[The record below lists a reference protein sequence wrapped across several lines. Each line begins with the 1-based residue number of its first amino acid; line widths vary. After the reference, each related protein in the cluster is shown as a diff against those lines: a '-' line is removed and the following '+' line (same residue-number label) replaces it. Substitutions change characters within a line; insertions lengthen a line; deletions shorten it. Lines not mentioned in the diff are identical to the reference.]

1 MGSPSI
7 LLLIAYNVIV
17 CLYLAYGTI
26 EVLLK
31 LNPEQ
36 AVLKK
41 QGKRIFRGIFWG
53 LAVVILAVLLFMFF
67 TSWLPALQFAF
78 QTSG

>member
-1 MGSPSI
+1 M
-7 LLLIAYNVIV
+7 
-17 CLYLAYGTI
+17 
-26 EVLLK
+26 LLK

-36 AVLKK
+36 TVLKK